1 LVRRPL
7 SLRTLFVRGVWTRP
21 GARTVWGDGRVPF
34 GEEFPSA
41 KYLYFLIRKVRTHA
55 GGVIE
60 SVRPFLL
67 LAAGGGKTGVFPRW
81 CSIGERDGFSDSSE
95 KQMPWAPT
103 PPRSLGCGRRSQETG
118 AMAGVASS
126 FCFFSFGSFRWNDC
140 SRSRAR
146 ERAKSRQVLVT
157 KSNGPRPNQMYGTLV
172 PRVGGDRGLW
182 LDGRIAQSGSTH
194 GALTGRGETVCVR
207 SVGVS

>member
-1 LVRRPL
+1 LRVGPYEALVPPPPPRGQSHLPWPTESYVLVRRPL
-7 SLRTLFVRGVWTRP
+7 SLRTLFVLGVWTRP

-95 KQMPWAPT
+95 KQMPWAPHAT
-103 PPRSLGCGRRSQETG
+103 AFAWLW
-118 AMAGVASS
+118 AS
-126 FCFFSFGSFRWNDC
+126 
-140 SRSRAR
+140 
-146 ERAKSRQVLVT
+146 
-157 KSNGPRPNQMYGTLV
+157 GPRRLV
-172 PRVGGDRGLW
+172 RWRALLLRFAFFP
-182 LDGRIAQSGSTH
+182 LDPSAGMTVP
-194 GALTGRGETVCVR
+194 GRGHVKKQSR
-207 SVGVS
+207 DKSW